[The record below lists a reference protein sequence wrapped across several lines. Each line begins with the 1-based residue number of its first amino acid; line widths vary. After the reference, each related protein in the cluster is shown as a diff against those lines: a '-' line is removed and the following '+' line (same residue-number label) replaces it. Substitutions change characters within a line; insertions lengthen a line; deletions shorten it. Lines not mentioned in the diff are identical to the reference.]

1 MEVKPANKPVAPPA
15 PAPKRP
21 VESQQAQE
29 RQSKSQESARPKV
42 DQPAPKPVINT
53 QGQVTGRHLNVS
65 A

>member
-1 MEVKPANKPVAPPA
+1 MEVKSANKPVTPPA
-15 PAPKRP
+15 LAPKRP
-21 VESQQAQE
+21 AESQQAQE
-29 RQSKSQESARPKV
+29 RQSKSQESGSPKM